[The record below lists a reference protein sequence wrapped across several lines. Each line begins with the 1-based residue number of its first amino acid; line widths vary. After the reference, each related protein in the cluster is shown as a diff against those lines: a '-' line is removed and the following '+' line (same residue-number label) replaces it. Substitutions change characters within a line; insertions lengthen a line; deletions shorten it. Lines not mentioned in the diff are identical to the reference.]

1 MEMHQVRY
9 FLAVARTLN
18 FTRAAEE
25 CNVTQPSLTR
35 AVQKLEDELGG
46 LLFRRERSLTHL
58 TDLGRMML
66 PHLERTYEA
75 AQAAKALARGLQK
88 AQVAPLSLGI
98 ATSIDLD
105 EVAAVLDDVAR
116 SLPGLEL
123 TLESGTSSELIDRAM
138 RGDIDLLLVEAP
150 LDAPDRL
157 EAWRLFAQRHHMI
170 ARAGH
175 PLAGRPEVSFAEVAD
190 EPWIDCG
197 ADGSLRLRH
206 VATAAGREPVFR
218 HKVGGPAQ
226 ARQMVLAGLGSAVM
240 PRPSCGDD
248 RLVALAFLEEE
259 FVAPV
264 ILAGIAGRRRSP
276 AADALIRAARTR
288 AWPDR

>member
-88 AQVAPLSLGI
+88 AQVAPLALGV
-98 ATSIDLD
+98 ASGIDGD
-105 EVAAVLDDVAR
+105 ELAAVLDDVAA
-116 SLPGLEL
+116 SLPGFEA
-123 TLESGTSSELIDRAM
+123 TLKTGTSAELIDLAL
-138 RGDIDLLLVEAP
+138 RGDLDLLLIEAP
-150 LDAPDRL
+150 DDAPDRL
-157 EAWRLFAQRHHMI
+157 DAWPLFAQRYHMVV
-170 ARAGH
+170 RSGH
-175 PLAGRPEVSFAEVAD
+175 RLAERSEVSLVDVAE

-197 ADGSLRLRH
+197 ADGAVRLR
-206 VATAAGREPVFR
+206 TAAVAVGVDLAFR
-218 HKVGGPAQ
+218 HKADGPIQ
-226 ARQMVLAGLGSAVM
+226 ARQMALAGLGNAAL
-240 PRPSCGDD
+240 PRAFCPDD
-248 RLVALAFLEEE
+248 RLVALALMEEQFL
-259 FVAPV
+259 APV
-264 ILAGIAGRRRSP
+264 ILAGIAGRRRSV
-276 AADALIRAARTR
+276 AADALVRSVRAR
-288 AWPDR
+288 AWADR